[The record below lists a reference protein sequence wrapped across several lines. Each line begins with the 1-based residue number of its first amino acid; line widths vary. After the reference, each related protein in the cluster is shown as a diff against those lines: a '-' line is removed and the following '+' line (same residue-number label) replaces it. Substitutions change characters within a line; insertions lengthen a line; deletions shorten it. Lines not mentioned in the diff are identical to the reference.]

1 MLYVP
6 ADLAVGKRWRTAF
19 TLTPS
24 NGSAWTT
31 FWDFQVE
38 ALEEVQVLAGTFQ
51 AFKVVG
57 NGEARYR
64 NKTRLMSQTNWVD
77 PVTMTP
83 VRQHIKSRDA
93 VDPNQVFF
101 DDFFQLVSLKLV
113 PR

>member
-1 MLYVP
+1 
-6 ADLAVGKRWRTAF
+6 
-19 TLTPS
+19 
-24 NGSAWTT
+24 
-31 FWDFQVE
+31 
-38 ALEEVQVLAGTFQ
+38 
-51 AFKVVG
+51 
-57 NGEARYR
+57 
-64 NKTRLMSQTNWVD
+64 MSQTNWVD